1 MTIVLHK
8 KIVKKASKMAV
19 LWPIKVTS
27 GPLKKYVWRA
37 EWLST
42 LHTVQ
47 PGENRPLATNFISMN
62 QTIDLQ
68 AKDVKF
74 MHKLCNGWMVRG
86 PFTNYVDK
94 NFPIIDSLPTPC

>member
-47 PGENRPLATNFISMN
+47 PGENRPLATNFISN
-62 QTIDLQ
+62 EG
-68 AKDVKF
+68 AKSRW
-74 MHKLCNGWMVRG
+74 GG
-86 PFTNYVDK
+86 GYFTELGLSGR
-94 NFPIIDSLPTPC
+94 IA